1 MQFREMRRHK
11 QQLSKENCEAILE
24 KNTHGVLAVLGDG
37 GYPYTV
43 PVSYYYEAGV
53 IYIHCAKR
61 GHKLDAITNYDKVSF
76 CVVDQ
81 DFVVP
86 EEYTSYFRSVVVF
99 GKAEIMDSKEEILTA
114 INKLAKKYA
123 PNDSDENRNMA
134 IQREISAMA
143 MIKINI
149 AHMSGKEAIE
159 LVKKSGR

>member
-1 MQFREMRRHK
+1 MMQFREMRRYK
-11 QQLSKENCEAILE
+11 QQLSKSDCEAILE

-43 PVSYYYEAGV
+43 PVSYYYEGDA
-53 IYIHCAKR
+53 IFIHGAKR
-61 GHKLDAITNYDKVSF
+61 GHKLDAIANYDKVSF

-81 DFVVP
+81 DLVVP
-86 EEYTSYFRSVVVF
+86 EQYTSYFRSVVVF
-99 GKAEIMDSKEEILTA
+99 GKAEIMDSEKEILTA

-123 PNDSDENRNMA
+123 PNDSDENRNIA

-149 AHMSGKEAIE
+149 AHISGKEAIE
-159 LVKKSGR
+159 LVKK